1 MIKTLTAVALLCVM
15 TGTVPTVAAE
25 GTYEYLVLATTRTST
40 LEREMNEAAEAGYR
54 FQGVMGGDTAIGG
67 SEVVAIMMRG
77 SSSTGRFAYRLLA
90 TNRTSTMQEEMQEAG
105 NEGYDYRGQTVF
117 ESFFG
122 GEEVVVIMEL
132 DNDASP
138 ARCDFPNLDTAG
150 GTDRGRATR
159 VRARGSDRRA
169 DSVRRRRGRRD
180 HAPGTTAVG
189 EASDVGGC
197 DGSRHPQMS
206 RLMPRTDDRVRTIVR
221 LAREWD
227 AAHRRPPSAMPPLV
241 EPDSAGP

>member
-77 SSSTGRFAYRLLA
+77 SSSTGRFAYR
-90 TNRTSTMQEEMQEAG
+90 
-105 NEGYDYRGQTVF
+105 GQTVF

-132 DNDASP
+132 DNDAPP
-138 ARCDFPNLDTAG
+138 ARYEYLLLATSRTSTLQEELTEVGQRGFELVGLTVGQTAFAG
-150 GTDRGRATR
+150 DEVVVITR
-159 VRARGSDRRA
+159 RAR
-169 DSVRRRRGRRD
+169 
-180 HAPGTTAVG
+180 
-189 EASDVGGC
+189 
-197 DGSRHPQMS
+197 PQ
-206 RLMPRTDDRVRTIVR
+206 
-221 LAREWD
+221 
-227 AAHRRPPSAMPPLV
+227 
-241 EPDSAGP
+241 

>member
-1 MIKTLTAVALLCVM
+1 MNRRANRAWLPKAYLAVLIAAATPSILLAQEPLWGGALVSKIDSLAAPTLSQGPVV

-40 LEREMNEAAEAGYR
+40 LEREMNESAEAGYR

-138 ARCDFPNLDTAG
+138 ARYEYLLLATSRTSTLQEELTEVGQRGFELVGLTVGQTAFAG
-150 GTDRGRATR
+150 DEVVVITR
-159 VRARGSDRRA
+159 RAR
-169 DSVRRRRGRRD
+169 
-180 HAPGTTAVG
+180 
-189 EASDVGGC
+189 
-197 DGSRHPQMS
+197 PQ
-206 RLMPRTDDRVRTIVR
+206 
-221 LAREWD
+221 
-227 AAHRRPPSAMPPLV
+227 
-241 EPDSAGP
+241 